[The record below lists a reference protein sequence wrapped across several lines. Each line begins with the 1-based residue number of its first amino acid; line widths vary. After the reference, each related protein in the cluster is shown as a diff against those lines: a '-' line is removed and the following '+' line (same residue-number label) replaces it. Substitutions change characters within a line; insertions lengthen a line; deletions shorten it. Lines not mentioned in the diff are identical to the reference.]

1 MVHDLAKSDGAGD
14 TVLSIPEETMRI
26 LLAVTTHWPGVDN
39 RIIAAAYKAADMS
52 GADGAQMFT
61 VGRTDAT
68 GAMDLI
74 PGNVDHKRVHVG
86 PNRGHQEGERDL
98 VWGAIRWAEEQHYDW
113 IVKCAADCLH
123 VAQGWAVSWCEYA
136 RGMDA
141 VIIGDRHPELHNWHA
156 TGNTDALLHV
166 MPQTKVFAAT
176 TDFLRVTWPTV
187 DSGFIER
194 DWEVRIRAT
203 GLWPLVRLIAGDEV
217 DHIGSGSQEVWRPIS
232 GPLRFEHC
240 HSASELPCIK

>member
-1 MVHDLAKSDGAGD
+1 M
-14 TVLSIPEETMRI
+14 
-26 LLAVTTHWPGVDN
+26 TTHWPGVDPLIFN
-39 RIIAAAYKAADMS
+39 AAWKAADGS
-52 GADGAQMFT
+52 GADGARIFT
-61 VGRTDAT
+61 VGRTDDN
-68 GAMDLI
+68 GAMDSLGFADI
-74 PGNVDHKRVHVG
+74 KRVHVG

-113 IVKCAADCLH
+113 VVKCAADCLH
-123 VAQGWAVSWCEYA
+123 VAQGWAQAWCAAA

-156 TGNTDALLHV
+156 TGNTDALLRV

-176 TDFLRVTWPTV
+176 TEFLKVTWPRA

-194 DWEVRIRAT
+194 DWEVRIRAA

-232 GPLRFEHC
+232 GPLRFAHC
-240 HSASELPCIK
+240 HSVSDLPK